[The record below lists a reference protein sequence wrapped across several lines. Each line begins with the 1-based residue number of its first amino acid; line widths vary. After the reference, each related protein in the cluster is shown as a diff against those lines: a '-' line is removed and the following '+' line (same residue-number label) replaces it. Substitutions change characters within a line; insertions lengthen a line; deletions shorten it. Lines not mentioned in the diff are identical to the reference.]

1 MALLERL
8 AFQQRGEGSEEAAM
22 WATGQVEPREGKCP
36 VQMP

>member
-8 AFQQRGEGSEEAAM
+8 AFQQRDKGSEEAAM

-36 VQMP
+36 AQMP